1 MSQIRYFLALCTER
15 SFTRA
20 ARQCRVSQPSLSNG
34 IKALERELGGKLFE
48 RMPMTLTP
56 LGKRVRP
63 HLENAIVSVMRA
75 QRTARSLQRRLQRQ
89 LQAEEP
95 APSEVTSLDSSAFE
109 VPVRPDL
116 FEAPHVS
123 ATIGSAE
130 GSDARNSVT

>member
-48 RMPMTLTP
+48 RVSMTLTP

-63 HLENAIVSVMRA
+63 HLENAIASVARA
-75 QRTARSLQRRLQRQ
+75 QRTATSLRRRAERQ
-89 LQAEEP
+89 LQAQAEVS
-95 APSEVTSLDSSAFE
+95 APSGLMLSGSSAFE
-109 VPVRPDL
+109 LSGKL
-116 FEAPHVS
+116 FDAPHVPAS
-123 ATIGSAE
+123 IGS
-130 GSDARNSVT
+130 GSAARNSVT